1 MTVKDLIQAL
11 ELKVFSGEQGLENE
25 IQGGYTSD
33 LLSDV
38 MGHCNQNDVWVTL
51 QTHRNIMAIAS
62 LRDLAAIVIVKDLE
76 PEPEAINKSNQEN
89 IPILG
94 TALGAFEISGKIYEF
109 LKKKV

>member
-1 MTVKDLIQAL
+1 
-11 ELKVFSGEQGLENE
+11 
-25 IQGGYTSD
+25 
-33 LLSDV
+33 
-38 MGHCNQNDVWVTL
+38 

>member
-1 MTVKDLIQAL
+1 MTVKDLTEAL
-11 ELKVFSGEQGLENE
+11 ELKVFSGEQGLKNE
-25 IQGGYTSD
+25 IGGGYTSD

-62 LRDLAAIVIVKDLE
+62 LRELAAIVIVKDLD
-76 PEPEAINKSNQEN
+76 PEPEAINKSNQED

-94 TALGAFEISGKIYEF
+94 TTLGAFEISGKIYEL

>member
-1 MTVKDLIQAL
+1 MTVKDLTQAL
-11 ELKVFSGEQGLENE
+11 ELKVFSGEQGIGNE

-62 LRDLAAIVIVKDLE
+62 LRELAAIVIVKGFE
-76 PEPEAINKSNQEN
+76 PEAEAINKSNQEN

-94 TALGAFEISGKIYEF
+94 TSLGAFEISGKIYDL
-109 LKKKV
+109 LKKG